1 MTMAGT
7 IGVMVAMVAL
17 VGGGI
22 ILGYGI
28 TGATATVGAAHGD
41 GTDGTIGVGTTG
53 ATDMV
58 TDMDMDMDITV
69 TGIIMDIMETATMAV
84 MATITTGTTEVE
96 EVIITP
102 IQLQAIARQEI

>member
-41 GTDGTIGVGTTG
+41 GTDGTTG
-53 ATDMV
+53 ATDMDM
-58 TDMDMDMDITV
+58 DMDMDMDITV

-84 MATITTGTTEVE
+84 MATITTGTTEIE

-102 IQLQAIARQEI
+102 IPLRAIARQEI